1 VQNCLHLAARE
12 DLPDDK
18 RIEYF
23 DLARAELERL
33 SVTVQRMLDFYR
45 PGVSKPEKVEL
56 KALLDYIVNLTR
68 KQLTERGIAIAVDM
82 PPELPPVVAVSSQI
96 QQVFINIILN
106 SYDAMPAG
114 GEIHVTGRSAPGGI
128 EMLFRDNGPG
138 VPRDQLMSVFEPFFS
153 TKEGGTGLGL
163 TVSYN
168 IIAAHGGSLE
178 VLADQETGACFRVF
192 LPSGEMP

>member
-1 VQNCLHLAARE
+1 
-12 DLPDDK
+12 
-18 RIEYF
+18 
-23 DLARAELERL
+23 
-33 SVTVQRMLDFYR
+33 
-45 PGVSKPEKVEL
+45 
-56 KALLDYIVNLTR
+56 
-68 KQLTERGIAIAVDM
+68 M
-82 PPELPPVVAVSSQI
+82 PPELPPVMAVSSQI

-106 SYDAMPAG
+106 SYDAMPSG
-114 GEIHVTGRSAPGGI
+114 GEIHVSGHTVPGGVD
-128 EMLFRDNGPG
+128 MLFRDNGPG
-138 VPRDQLMSVFEPFFS
+138 VPQGQLTSVFEPFFS